1 MAIVGVPGW
10 IGESAAV
17 ETGQRWMAQAG
28 SVLGIGTPFW
38 MSTLAGK
45 SRSFFLTV
53 GRNVWTTPLAG
64 DATDLGCGTSGY
76 NGTQIG
82 KLENAGGVW
91 GGITVLMAS
100 RSKVSTGGQMMGPNL
115 PKRNLILKV
124 AGTNF
129 QFNYTAQTINGVLW
143 EAWGPADV
151 NGWFNFLNARV
162 NQRLECIPQN

>member
-17 ETGQRWMAQAG
+17 ETGQRWMASAG

-38 MSTLAGK
+38 MSSLAGK

-64 DATDLGCGTSGY
+64 DATDVGHGLSNYGSVT
-76 NGTQIG
+76 IG
-82 KLENAGGVW
+82 KLENADGIW
-91 GGITVLMAS
+91 GGITYLLAS
-100 RSKVSTGGQMMGPNL
+100 RSRVSTSASITGKNL
-115 PKRNLILKV
+115 PKRNLILKIG
-124 AGTNF
+124 GTNF
-129 QFNYTAQTINGVLW
+129 QFNYLKQTISGTVW
-143 EAWGPADV
+143 ETWGAADV
-151 NGWFNFLNARV
+151 NGLFNFLNARV

>member
-53 GRNVWTTPLAG
+53 GYNKWTTPLAG
-64 DATDLGCGTSGY
+64 DQSDFGCGTSGY
-76 NGTQIG
+76 GGTTIG

-91 GGITVLMAS
+91 GGVTSLMAS
-100 RSKVSTGGQMMGPNL
+100 RSKVSTGGAISGGNL
-115 PKRNLILKV
+115 PKRNLILKIG
-124 AGTNF
+124 GTNF
-129 QFNYTAQTINGVLW
+129 QFNYTKIETFEYWPA
-143 EAWGPADV
+143 ADV
-151 NGWFNFLNARV
+151 NGFYNFLSAR
-162 NQRLECIPQN
+162 NGQRLECIPQN